1 MYVFPEAGALA
12 KVNVVP
18 PVRVYLNQ
26 FEFDRSTVFAV
37 VTFVFVTKNSLYD
50 LSVVVKVP
58 VIVSPDL
65 NTALFAAP
73 YAFNAFV

>member
-1 MYVFPEAGALA
+1 VFPEAGAFA

-37 VTFVFVTKNSLYD
+37 VTDVFVTRNSR
-50 LSVVVKVP
+50 
-58 VIVSPDL
+58 
-65 NTALFAAP
+65 
-73 YAFNAFV
+73 